1 MDNVNMDWVANEE
14 AQRMFVEIH
23 QRAKTLADNIT
34 IDVNERNPNI
44 DVNFKTTKTH
54 LYASRGH

>member
-1 MDNVNMDWVANEE
+1 MDNVKMDWVANEE

-23 QRAKTLADNIT
+23 QQAKTLANNIT

-44 DVNFKTTKTH
+44 DVNF
-54 LYASRGH
+54 